1 MSAFNQAEIAYLNSQ
16 RLGRLATAGRDSQ
29 PHVMPVGYR
38 YNAESDTIDIGG
50 RGGFAQRK
58 KYRDILANPRVAF
71 VVDDI
76 ASLNPWKV
84 RGIEIRGE
92 AEVLATG
99 GTELGPGFD
108 PEMLRIK
115 PKRIVSW
122 GVEGD
127 NHYQQNARSGP

>member
-1 MSAFNQAEIAYLNSQ
+1 MSAFTEAEIAYLKSQ
-16 RLGRLATAGRDSQ
+16 RLGRLATVGRDSQ

-38 YNAESDTIDIGG
+38 YNAENDTIDIGG

-58 KYRDILANPRVAF
+58 KYRDVLANPRVAF
-71 VVDDI
+71 VIDDI

-92 AEVLATG
+92 AEVLTTG

-108 PEMLRIK
+108 PEMFRIK
-115 PKRIVSW
+115 PKRIISW

-127 NHYQQNARSGP
+127 NHYQQNARSVP